1 LSDFPD
7 CRPNLTNPVNQGAL
21 VHNMAVPNITVDV
34 QIDLPQGWLGAAS
47 AHQHDRVIG
56 DEEWLALAIRCGL
69 AQAMPEDAVGQVSLL
84 LTDDATVRELNRQ
97 YRGLDATTDVLS
109 FSAHHPGEWQ
119 GEDTAPAP
127 LPAEGH
133 PASPSPLTGEG
144 WGEGEISPVFPMPEN
159 EPPPLGDIV
168 ISIPQAARQAA
179 EQGVPLNR
187 EVALLLV
194 HGALH
199 LLGHDHS
206 DEDPRAEM
214 QALERAAL
222 KMLFGGD

>member
-1 LSDFPD
+1 
-7 CRPNLTNPVNQGAL
+7 
-21 VHNMAVPNITVDV
+21 MAVPNITVDV
-34 QIDLPQGWLGAAS
+34 QIDLPQGWLDAVS
-47 AHQHDRVIG
+47 AHQHERVIG

-69 AQAMPEDAVGQVSLL
+69 AQAMPEDAIGQVSLL

-97 YRGLDATTDVLS
+97 YRGLDETTDVLS
-109 FSAHHPGEWQ
+109 FSAQHAGEWQ

-179 EQGVPLNR
+179 EQGVPLHQ

-199 LLGHDHS
+199 LLGHDHL
-206 DEDPRAEM
+206 DDAPRAAM
-214 QALERAAL
+214 QELERAAL
-222 KMLFGGD
+222 RMLFGGD